1 VQPRIMLNPA
11 LPFASAEIEKLL
23 GDAARAAWTVADDPL
38 WDQPLDNERIERV
51 SSASLLQDIP
61 GFKAL
66 SITQRNEVIYREGL
80 YHLHNLMAGE
90 NLGVFLAAQIIRDC
104 PDDSLDCAYFTST
117 VLADERNHMLALRR
131 YLREKAGVVFSPNPA
146 LAQIFDEL
154 MRETSYEVKLFVAQL
169 CLEWT
174 AVSLITSIQYK
185 NPEPLLRNILAA
197 IVRDEGRHLRFNR
210 WVFAHLSNARI
221 AELQPRM
228 EEMFF
233 ETTVAIVASF
243 FAIPVWQ
250 QYGFAP
256 DACRHYALRDLH
268 ARGAMRYFTQILPK
282 QLERC
287 RFKSARLIRLLET
300 ELEQRVIAANLEL
313 PPPGIATDIPLI
325 ASSGTTGVTAQC
337 VTTQR
342 F

>member
-1 VQPRIMLNPA
+1 MLNPY

-23 GDAARAAWTVADDPL
+23 GDAACATWTVHQDPL
-38 WDQPLDNERIERV
+38 WDRPLDIEQLKQV
-51 SSASLLQDIP
+51 GTASLLQDIP
-61 GFKAL
+61 GFAAL
-66 SITQRNEVIYREGL
+66 NITQRNEVKYCEGL

-90 NLGVFLAAQIIRDC
+90 NLGFFLAAQIIRDC
-104 PDDSLDCAYFTST
+104 PHDSLDCAYFTSI
-117 VLADERNHMLALRR
+117 VLADERNHMLVLRR
-131 YLREKAGVVFSPNPA
+131 YLREKVGVVFSPNPA
-146 LAQIFDEL
+146 LAYIFDEL

-174 AVSLITSIQYK
+174 AVSLITSIQFK

-210 WVFAHLSNARI
+210 WVFAHLTNARI
-221 AELQPRM
+221 AKLQPRM

-233 ETTVAIVASF
+233 EATVAIVASF

-268 ARGAMRYFTQILPK
+268 ARGALRYFTRILPK

-287 RFKSARLIRLLET
+287 RFKSNRLIHLLET
-300 ELEQRVIAANLEL
+300 ELEQRVIDAHFEL
-313 PPPGIATDIPLI
+313 QPTGIATDVPLI
-325 ASSGTTGVTAQC
+325 ASSGTTG
-337 VTTQR
+337 
-342 F
+342 

>member
-1 VQPRIMLNPA
+1 MLNPN
-11 LPFASAEIEKLL
+11 LSFASVEIEKLL
-23 GDAARAAWTVADDPL
+23 GDAACAPWTIAQDPL
-38 WDQPLDNERIERV
+38 WDQPIDIERMKRGGT
-51 SSASLLQDIP
+51 ASLLREIP
-61 GFKAL
+61 GFAAL
-66 SITQRNEVIYREGL
+66 GVPLQNEVIYREGL

-90 NLGVFLAAQIIRDC
+90 HLGVFLAAQIIRDC
-104 PDDSLDCAYFTST
+104 PHDSLDCAYFTST

-131 YLREKAGVVFSPNPA
+131 YLHEKVGVVFSPNPA
-146 LAQIFDEL
+146 LARIFDEL

-174 AVSLITSIQYK
+174 AVSLISSIQFK

-221 AELQPRM
+221 TELQPRM

-233 ETTVAIVASF
+233 ETTVAIVTSF
-243 FAIPVWQ
+243 LAIPVWQ
-250 QYGFAP
+250 EYGFAP

-268 ARGAMRYFTQILPK
+268 ARGAMRYFVRILPK

-287 RFKSARLIRLLET
+287 RFRSDRLIRLLET
-300 ELEQRVIAANLEL
+300 ELVQRVIAANLEL
-313 PPPGIATDIPLI
+313 QPPGVANPLI
-325 ASSGTTGVTAQC
+325 ASSGTTG
-337 VTTQR
+337 
-342 F
+342 

>member
-1 VQPRIMLNPA
+1 MLNPD

-23 GDAARAAWTVADDPL
+23 GDAASATWTVPRDPL
-38 WDQPLDNERIERV
+38 WDRPLDIEQIKQV
-51 SSASLLQDIP
+51 GTASLLQDVP
-61 GFKAL
+61 GFTAL
-66 SITQRNEVIYREGL
+66 NMTQRNEVKYCEGL

-104 PDDSLDCAYFTST
+104 PQDSLDCAYFTST
-117 VLADERNHMLALRR
+117 VLADERNHMLVLRR
-131 YLREKAGVVFSPNPA
+131 YLREKVGVAFSPNPA
-146 LAQIFDEL
+146 LAKVFDEL

-174 AVSLITSIQYK
+174 AVSLITSIQFK
-185 NPEPLLRNILAA
+185 NPEPLLRTILAA

-210 WVFAHLSNARI
+210 WVFAHLTNARI

-233 ETTVAIVASF
+233 EATVAIVASF

-250 QYGFAP
+250 QYGFTP

-268 ARGAMRYFTQILPK
+268 ARGAIRYFTRILPK
-282 QLERC
+282 QLARC
-287 RFKSARLIRLLET
+287 RFKSDRLIHLLET
-300 ELEQRVIAANLEL
+300 ELERRVIDAHFEL
-313 PPPGIATDIPLI
+313 QPTGIATDIALI
-325 ASSGTTGVTAQC
+325 ASPGATRRA
-337 VTTQR
+337 
-342 F
+342 

>member
-1 VQPRIMLNPA
+1 MLNPN
-11 LPFASAEIEKLL
+11 LSFASVEIEALL
-23 GDAARAAWTVADDPL
+23 CDAACATWTVSHDPL
-38 WDQPLDNERIERV
+38 WDRPIDMERIK
-51 SSASLLQDIP
+51 SAGTASLLQELP
-61 GFKAL
+61 GFAAL
-66 SITQRNEVIYREGL
+66 SITQRHEIIYREGL

-90 NLGVFLAAQIIRDC
+90 HLGVFLAAQIIRDC
-104 PDDSLDCAYFTST
+104 PHDSLDCAYFTST
-117 VLADERNHMLALRR
+117 VLSDERNHMLVLRR
-131 YLREKAGVVFSPNPA
+131 YLREKVGAVFPPNPA
-146 LAQIFDEL
+146 LARIFEEL

-174 AVSLITSIQYK
+174 AVSLISSIQFK

-221 AELQPRM
+221 AAIQPRM
-228 EEMFF
+228 EDMFF

-250 QYGFAP
+250 EYGFAP

-268 ARGAMRYFTQILPK
+268 ARGAMRYFVRILPK

-287 RFKSARLIRLLET
+287 RFRSDRLIRLLET
-300 ELEQRVIAANLEL
+300 ELEQRVIDANLEL
-313 PPPGIATDIPLI
+313 QPPRIANAAM
-325 ASSGTTGVTAQC
+325 ASSDGRSQGDA
-337 VTTQR
+337 
-342 F
+342 